1 MRRTGRIRRIKR
13 IRRIRRTRRC
23 GGQSA
28 VEYAV
33 VCAAIALTLGIGM
46 ADADSVLWQLVD
58 ALRTAYRK
66 FTYAIS
72 LSE

>member
-1 MRRTGRIRRIKR
+1 MRRA
-13 IRRIRRTRRC
+13 RRC

-28 VEYAV
+28 VEYAA

-46 ADADSVLWQLVD
+46 ANPDSVLRQFVD
-58 ALRTAYRK
+58 ALRGAYQK

-72 LSE
+72 VSQ

>member
-1 MRRTGRIRRIKR
+1 M
-13 IRRIRRTRRC
+13 
-23 GGQSA
+23 
-28 VEYAV
+28 

-46 ADADSVLWQLVD
+46 ANTDSVLWQLVD
-58 ALRTAYRK
+58 ALRIAYQK

>member
-1 MRRTGRIRRIKR
+1 MRRA
-13 IRRIRRTRRC
+13 RRC
-23 GGQSA
+23 GGQSS

-46 ADADSVLWQLVD
+46 ADPDSVLWQLVD
-58 ALRTAYRK
+58 ALRTAYQK
-66 FTYAIS
+66 FTYAVS

>member
-1 MRRTGRIRRIKR
+1 MRRA
-13 IRRIRRTRRC
+13 RRC

-28 VEYAV
+28 VEYAI

-46 ADADSVLWQLVD
+46 ANADSVLWQLVD
-58 ALRTAYRK
+58 ALRSAYQK
-66 FTYAIS
+66 FTYAVS

>member
-1 MRRTGRIRRIKR
+1 MRRP
-13 IRRIRRTRRC
+13 RRC

-46 ADADSVLWQLVD
+46 VNPDSVLWQLVD
-58 ALRTAYRK
+58 ALRIAYQK
-66 FTYAIS
+66 FTYAVS

>member
-1 MRRTGRIRRIKR
+1 VRHDRRARR
-13 IRRIRRTRRC
+13 
-23 GGQSA
+23 GGQSS

-46 ADADSVLWQLVD
+46 ANSDSVLWQFVD
-58 ALRTAYRK
+58 ALRVAYQK

>member
-1 MRRTGRIRRIKR
+1 MRGV
-13 IRRIRRTRRC
+13 RRC
-23 GGQSA
+23 GGQSS

-46 ADADSVLWQLVD
+46 ASSDSVLWQLVD
-58 ALRTAYRK
+58 ALRAAYQK
-66 FTYAIS
+66 FTYAVS

>member
-1 MRRTGRIRRIKR
+1 MRQP
-13 IRRIRRTRRC
+13 RRC
-23 GGQSA
+23 GGQSS

-46 ADADSVLWQLVD
+46 ANSDSVLWQLVD
-58 ALRTAYRK
+58 ALRIAYQK

-72 LSE
+72 LGE